1 MNLFNPKVSEGE
13 FQLKD
18 ITYKVTRTSLGA
30 HYENMELV
38 LFPDVEARTEDQA
51 VEYEMRSLH
60 LYHNNGFHTRANAF
74 WELKGEK
81 FVWTDEYNE
90 DDEEAGFLYVQE
102 HESVREGTI
111 EILDVDGERLTV
123 KWSGKAV
130 VGWSRKYGD
139 NVPFETIFTVKI
151 PDTITY
157 CLDAFSGTE
166 MKIDERTCLAI
177 LNLEEFN
184 QEVIRVS
191 ETGAW
196 EDFNT
201 VLRFCLTFEGRDY
214 EGEVIFTNGK
224 NNHELRLEPGCP
236 RKVRFRNVDYNLRA
250 RYEMFSFEIG

>member
-1 MNLFNPKVSEGE
+1 M
-13 FQLKD
+13 
-18 ITYKVTRTSLGA
+18 
-30 HYENMELV
+30 
-38 LFPDVEARTEDQA
+38 
-51 VEYEMRSLH
+51 
-60 LYHNNGFHTRANAF
+60 
-74 WELKGEK
+74 
-81 FVWTDEYNE
+81 
-90 DDEEAGFLYVQE
+90 
-102 HESVREGTI
+102 REGTI

-139 NVPFETIFTVKI
+139 NVPFVTIFTVKI

-157 CLDAFSGTE
+157 CLDAFLGTE
-166 MKIDERTCLAI
+166 MKIDEKTCLAI

-236 RKVRFRNVDYNLRA
+236 RKVQFRNVDYNLRA